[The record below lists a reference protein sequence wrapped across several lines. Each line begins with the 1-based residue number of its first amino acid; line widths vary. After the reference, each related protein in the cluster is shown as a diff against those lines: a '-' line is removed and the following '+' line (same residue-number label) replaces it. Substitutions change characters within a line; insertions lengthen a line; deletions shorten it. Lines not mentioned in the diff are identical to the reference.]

1 MWVLNPSAYQVLLPT
16 ESFLYSLRFHISNA
30 ALRAT
35 EAKNPGQLCFIH
47 RKVREVA
54 NDPQVCLFHQ
64 PQSLWTWASLLCCVS
79 MLSSRLTMLGCL
91 TFSLCII
98 RGQPQKIETTLIKQE
113 EAEGMQK
120 TGSRQKGGKAENAH
134 VGIELRK

>member
-1 MWVLNPSAYQVLLPT
+1 MDLG
-16 ESFLYSLRFHISNA
+16 
-30 ALRAT
+30 
-35 EAKNPGQLCFIH
+35 K
-47 RKVREVA
+47 
-54 NDPQVCLFHQ
+54 
-64 PQSLWTWASLLCCVS
+64 LLCCVS
-79 MLSSRLTMLGCL
+79 MLSSRLAMLGCL